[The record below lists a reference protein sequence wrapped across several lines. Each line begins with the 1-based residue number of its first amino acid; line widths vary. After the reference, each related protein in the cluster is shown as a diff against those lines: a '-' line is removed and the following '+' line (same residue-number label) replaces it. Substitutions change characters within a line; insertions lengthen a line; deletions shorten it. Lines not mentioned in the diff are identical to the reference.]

1 MLDFLLNKVQ
11 ILLFSLLSV
20 TLMFSFS
27 WSTLQASVIAGT
39 VITPNSIAY
48 DINRDIDEQ
57 RKEET
62 EKRYGEDAGK
72 VVDEA
77 LENNKESAN
86 TKYRVKQDDSLPE
99 RANKVINQVKDR
111 GLVGEETRS

>member
-1 MLDFLLNKVQ
+1 MLNFLLNKVQ
-11 ILLFSLLSV
+11 ILLVSLLSV

-27 WSTLQASVIAGT
+27 WGTLQNAALAGT
-39 VITPNSIAY
+39 VVTPNTIAY

-86 TKYRVKQDDSLPE
+86 SQYKVKQDDSLPE

>member
-1 MLDFLLNKVQ
+1 MLIRLVNKVRTG
-11 ILLFSLLSV
+11 LLLLLGV
-20 TLMFSFS
+20 TLMFNLS
-27 WSTLQASVIAGT
+27 WGALPNSVIAGILFT
-39 VITPNSIAY
+39 QNTIAY

-62 EKRYGEDAGK
+62 EKRYGKDAGK
-72 VVDEA
+72 VVNEA

-99 RANKVINQVKDR
+99 RANKVIDQVKDR

>member
-1 MLDFLLNKVQ
+1 MLIRLVNKARTGLL
-11 ILLFSLLSV
+11 LLLGAIMFSL
-20 TLMFSFS
+20 S
-27 WSTLQASVIAGT
+27 WGALPNTAIAGILFT
-39 VITPNSIAY
+39 QNTIAY

-72 VVDEA
+72 VIDEA

-99 RANKVINQVKDR
+99 RANKVIDQVKDR